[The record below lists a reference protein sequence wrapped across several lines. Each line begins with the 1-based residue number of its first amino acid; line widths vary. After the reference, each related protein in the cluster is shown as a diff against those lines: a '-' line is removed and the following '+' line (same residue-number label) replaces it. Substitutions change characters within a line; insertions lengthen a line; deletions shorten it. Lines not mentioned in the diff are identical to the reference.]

1 MRCMMRVKV
10 AIVLAGACAISLA
23 NSHLAFA
30 QAGDAKKA
38 IDAANKT
45 WGAAIAAGNAA
56 GVAALYT
63 DDALVM
69 PPNGEAVSGRPAIE
83 KAFQG
88 MIASGVKQATLT
100 AKEVEAHGDTATEV
114 GAYSI
119 MDGAG
124 KEIDRGKYIVVWKR
138 VQGQW
143 KLHRD
148 IWNSNVPM
156 PPAK

>member
-1 MRCMMRVKV
+1 MRVKV
-10 AIVLAGACAISLA
+10 AIVLACAGAISLA
-23 NSHLAFA
+23 NSHSVFA

-38 IDAANKT
+38 IEAGNKAF
-45 WGAAIAAGNAA
+45 GAAIAAGNAA

-63 DDALVM
+63 DDAVVM
-69 PPNGEAVSGRPAIE
+69 PPNSEAVTGRPAIE

-88 MIASGVKQATLT
+88 MIASGVKEVLLT
-100 AKEVEAHGDTATEV
+100 GKEVEAHGDTATEV
-114 GAYSI
+114 GTYSVK
-119 MDGAG
+119 DAAS

-148 IWNSNVPM
+148 IWNSNMPM
-156 PPAK
+156 PAPK

>member
-1 MRCMMRVKV
+1 VTLK
-10 AIVLAGACAISLA
+10 APLVLAYACAISLTA
-23 NSHLAFA
+23 AHSAFA
-30 QAGDAKKA
+30 QAGDAKQAIEAGNKA
-38 IDAANKT
+38 

-69 PPNGEAVSGRPAIE
+69 PPNSEAVSGRPAIE

-88 MIASGVKQATLT
+88 MIASGVKQAILT

-119 MDGAG
+119 KDAAG

>member
-1 MRCMMRVKV
+1 MMRVKLAV
-10 AIVLAGACAISLA
+10 VLACACAISLA
-23 NSHLAFA
+23 TSDSAFA

-38 IDAANKT
+38 IEAGNKAF
-45 WGAAIAAGNAA
+45 GAAIAAGNAA
-56 GVAALYT
+56 AVAALYA

-69 PPNGEAVSGRPAIE
+69 PPNSEAVTGKPAIE

-88 MIASGVKQATLT
+88 MIAGGVKQATLT

-119 MDGAG
+119 KDGAG

-143 KLHRD
+143 KLYRD
-148 IWNSNVPM
+148 IWNSNMPM

>member
-1 MRCMMRVKV
+1 VRPKA
-10 AIVLAGACAISLA
+10 AIVVACACAMSLA
-23 NSHLAFA
+23 TSHSALA
-30 QAGDAKKA
+30 QAGDAKKGV
-38 IDAANKT
+38 DAGNKA
-45 WGAAIAAGNAA
+45 WAAAIAAGNAA
-56 GVAALYT
+56 AVAALYT

-69 PPNGEAVSGRPAIE
+69 PPNGEAVTGRPAIE

-119 MDGAG
+119 KDAAG

-148 IWNSNVPM
+148 IWNSNLPM